1 MKKKEILPLKY
12 EVAEDAITFTIGESS
27 VRVSRDDFL
36 NLIDGPGMVERF
48 WEATPANAGFA
59 ALDNVETYAKVY
71 RLLKKGLVLEQV
83 AQLLGVPGET
93 ARRFWAYSLSRNPGK
108 AEAAAEI
115 KRQGADAEGKDY
127 CKAVGFETEG
137 PNAGQPH
144 PPVFVD
150 ALGAK
155 TNLTYFGAAGRAAE
169 MMGLDCKD
177 FELWV
182 ERNKRVLEVLG

>member
-1 MKKKEILPLKY
+1 MKKKEIMPLKY
-12 EVAEDAITFTIGESS
+12 EVAEDGITFTIGESS

-48 WEATPANAGFA
+48 REANPANAGFA

-71 RLLKKGLVLEQV
+71 RLLKKGLMLEQA

-93 ARRFWAYSLSRNPGK
+93 VRRFWSYALGHGYPG
-108 AEAAAEI
+108 AAAEI
-115 KRQGADAEGKDY
+115 ERQGADSEGKDF
-127 CKAVGFETEG
+127 CKTIGFETLG
-137 PNAGQPH
+137 ANAGQPF

-155 TNLTYFGAAGRAAE
+155 TNLTYYGSAGRTAE
-169 MMGLDCKD
+169 MMALDRKD

-182 ERNKRVLEVLG
+182 EKNKNVLEVLG